1 MLSAFISPNEPAQ
14 PTANPPS
21 NPPGKTKHISTNM
34 QEFQPIDMHLY
45 QDHKAPIL
53 SHIVASVA
61 IPVAN
66 KCVFMDVETM
76 AGADQ
81 ARDNHTVL
89 LKSRRGRWKLSLL
102 TKDW

>member
-1 MLSAFISPNEPAQ
+1 
-14 PTANPPS
+14 
-21 NPPGKTKHISTNM
+21 
-34 QEFQPIDMHLY
+34 MHLY

-89 LKSRRGRWKLSLL
+89 LKSRRGR
-102 TKDW
+102 

>member
-14 PTANPPS
+14 PTATPPS

-76 AGADQ
+76 AAASAD
-81 ARDNHTVL
+81 
-89 LKSRRGRWKLSLL
+89 RG
-102 TKDW
+102 

>member
-34 QEFQPIDMHLY
+34 QEFQPICTSIRITKRY
-45 QDHKAPIL
+45 
-53 SHIVASVA
+53 IVASVA

-89 LKSRRGRWKLSLL
+89 LKSRRGR
-102 TKDW
+102 